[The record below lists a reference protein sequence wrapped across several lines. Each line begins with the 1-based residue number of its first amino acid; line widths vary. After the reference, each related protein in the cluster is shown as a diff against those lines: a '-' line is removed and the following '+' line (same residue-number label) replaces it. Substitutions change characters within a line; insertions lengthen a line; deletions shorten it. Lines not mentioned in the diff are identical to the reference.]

1 MKIQTLLPLTSLLGI
16 GLIASIL
23 EPTVAQIKYGPNVTV
38 SPQQCRTEN
47 RDCQAERFREDTRHN
62 RQIYFQTP
70 EKILQ
75 HFHRERTQRACLERT
90 VTNPPPAIPSNCDQL
105 LPQIESLNQQGPVI
119 QLREAQQQ
127 QIDNLYP
134 NVPK

>member
-1 MKIQTLLPLTSLLGI
+1 MKIQTLLPLTSLLTL
-16 GLIASIL
+16 GLALSIP
-23 EPTVAQIKYGPNVTV
+23 EKTSSQIKYGPNIRV
-38 SPQQCRTEN
+38 SPQRCRTEN
-47 RDCQAERFREDTRHN
+47 RDCQAERFREDTRYN

-75 HFHRERTQRACLERT
+75 NFYRERSERACLQRT
-90 VTNPPPAIPSNCDQL
+90 VTNPPPAIPSNCAQL
-105 LPQIESLNQQGPVI
+105 LPRIESLNEQSPLI

-134 NVPK
+134 NVSK

>member
-1 MKIQTLLPLTSLLGI
+1 MRIYSVISLASLLSL
-16 GLIASIL
+16 GLAVFTPKEIN
-23 EPTVAQIKYGPNVTV
+23 AQISVGPNIRV
-38 SPQQCRTEN
+38 SPRNCLNEG
-47 RDCQAERFREDTRHN
+47 RDCQAERFRENTRYN

-75 HFHRERTQRACLERT
+75 HFHRERSQRACLERT
-90 VTNPPPAIPSNCDQL
+90 VTSPPPAIPSNCDQL
-105 LPQIESLNQQGPVI
+105 LPQIESLNQKSPVLGL
-119 QLREAQQQ
+119 QELQQR